1 MPFGEARE
9 RLQNR
14 IKQDNAELKQMEKEM
29 FDTKRM
35 VDNYASNIKEI
46 DNDLKE
52 KGNGG
57 VDEQKYEILYMKEKE
72 INEFSEQFEK
82 EKVEYE
88 KEIQESQLH
97 ISSLLEH
104 MQKTMQRQNKLP
116 TQSEVSE
123 MRSDLKFKQGQLED
137 SETTAARLRVSKEQA
152 QNDLEKVKTLDKRI
166 SNEKQQANLKIEQ
179 MQDEMSNKFT
189 KTDELKDQFEKE
201 KVRLTLI
208 QRFLNVY
215 RVGLD
220 KQVAYHQMKHNT
232 KKN

>member
-1 MPFGEARE
+1 
-9 RLQNR
+9 
-14 IKQDNAELKQMEKEM
+14 
-29 FDTKRM
+29 
-35 VDNYASNIKEI
+35 
-46 DNDLKE
+46 
-52 KGNGG
+52 
-57 VDEQKYEILYMKEKE
+57 
-72 INEFSEQFEK
+72 
-82 EKVEYE
+82 
-88 KEIQESQLH
+88 
-97 ISSLLEH
+97 
-104 MQKTMQRQNKLP
+104 
-116 TQSEVSE
+116 

-166 SNEKQQANLKIEQ
+166 SNEKSQANQKIQQ